1 MLCGGAEACHSL
13 LGGTM
18 KRHKALG
25 ILAAVVG
32 VLLIVAAII
41 YWAEPASSLPGFF
54 PGQQAG
60 SSHHHTTHGLA
71 AFIVGTLLLILA
83 WFWTGPGSGHTDDTT

>member
-1 MLCGGAEACHSL
+1 MN
-13 LGGTM
+13 
-18 KRHKALG
+18 RHKALG

-32 VLLIVAAII
+32 VLLIAAAII
-41 YWAEPASSLPGFF
+41 YWVEPAKSLPVFF

-71 AFIVGTLLLILA
+71 AFIVGALLLVLA
-83 WFWTGPGSGHTDDTT
+83 WFWTGPAHGAADD

>member
-1 MLCGGAEACHSL
+1 MLRSGAEARHSL
-13 LGGTM
+13 LGVTM

-54 PGQQAG
+54 PD
-60 SSHHHTTHGLA
+60 SRR
-71 AFIVGTLLLILA
+71 
-83 WFWTGPGSGHTDDTT
+83 